1 MAPPLLAL
9 TGATILFGGRP
20 TFSGVSLALGAG
32 DRACLV
38 GRNGSGKSTIL
49 KILAGLIEPDEGER
63 FVQPGTAIAYVPQ
76 LPAFDPAMTVGQ
88 FVATGVPGGAAE
100 HQVAAALEEIAMRA
114 DRRLD
119 NLSGGESR
127 RVSIAQALIG
137 DPDILLLDE
146 PTNHLDIG
154 AIEWL
159 EERLASDRAG
169 LLLISHDRKFL
180 ERLSSR
186 TLWLD
191 RGSLREHDRGYAGFE
206 EWSEG
211 ILEAEASAD
220 ARMDKRIAAETIWS
234 RQGISARRKRNQGR
248 LRRLYA
254 MREERARRVV
264 QGPAKL
270 GTATAEGG
278 GKLVFELERVSKSFD
293 GADGRKTILRDFS
306 TRILRGDRIGI
317 IGRNGAGKSTLV
329 NILTGAIEPDSG
341 TIRRGT
347 NLIPATFDQMRATLD
362 LDSTPWETLAG
373 GGDSVQ
379 VQQERKH
386 VASYLRDFLFEDRQ
400 FRAKV
405 STLSGGER
413 NRLLLAKVLAQ
424 PSNLLVLDEPTN
436 DLDLETLGLLE
447 EVLADYDGTLL
458 LVTHDRDFLDRVV
471 TSTIA
476 VEGDGVVHEYV
487 GGYTD
492 YLRQRRAP
500 EPAKTAPKAT
510 PKPAAEKPAV
520 PKSPPARLSY
530 KEQRDLA
537 TLPDKIAALEKE
549 KADVE
554 AALADPARYAKNHAA
569 LAKATQRHGEIA
581 AALEEAELRW
591 LELAARE
598 EELTRR

>member
-1 MAPPLLAL
+1 MAPPLLSL
-9 TGATILFGGRP
+9 TDATILFGGRP
-20 TFSGVSLALGAG
+20 TFTGVSLALGAG

-38 GRNGSGKSTIL
+38 GRNGGGKSTIL
-49 KILAGLIEPDEGER
+49 KILAGLIEPDSGKVFR
-63 FVQPGTAIAYVPQ
+63 QPGARVAYMPQ
-76 LPAFDPAMTVGQ
+76 LPVFDPDMTVGDC
-88 FVATGVPGGAAE
+88 VATGVSGGAPD
-100 HQVAAALEEIAMRA
+100 HLVAAILAEVGMQA
-114 DRRLD
+114 DRTLEK
-119 NLSGGESR
+119 LSGGESR

-146 PTNHLDIG
+146 PTNHLDIA

-159 EERLASDRAG
+159 EQRLAAHRAG
-169 LLLISHDRKFL
+169 LLLISHDRAFL
-180 ERLSSR
+180 ERLSTR

-191 RGSLREHDRGYAGFE
+191 RGTIYEHDQGYGGFE
-206 EWSEG
+206 AWSEG
-211 ILEAEASAD
+211 ILEAESAAD

-264 QGPAKL
+264 QGTAKL

-278 GKLVFELERVSKSFD
+278 GKLVFELEGVSKSFASAE
-293 GADGRKTILRDFS
+293 GSKTILSDFS
-306 TRILRGDRIGI
+306 TRILRGDRIGV

-329 NILTGAIEPDSG
+329 GILTGAIEPDSG

-500 EPAKTAPKAT
+500 EPAKAVAAAK
-510 PKPAAEKPAV
+510 PKPAAPAATR
-520 PKSPPARLSY
+520 PAQPARLSY

-537 TLPDKIAALEKE
+537 TLPDTIAKLEAE
-549 KADVE
+549 KASIE
-554 AALADPARYAKNHAA
+554 AKLADPQAFARDHAA

-581 AALEEAELRW
+581 AALEEAEHRW
-591 LELAARE
+591 LDLAARE
-598 EELTRR
+598 EELARR

>member
-1 MAPPLLAL
+1 MAPPLLSL
-9 TGATILFGGRP
+9 TDATILFGGRP
-20 TFSGVSLALGAG
+20 TFTGVSLALGAG

-38 GRNGSGKSTIL
+38 GRNGGGKSTIL
-49 KILAGLIEPDEGER
+49 KILAGLIEPDGGKVFR
-63 FVQPGTAIAYVPQ
+63 QPGAKVAYMPQ
-76 LPAFDPAMTVGQ
+76 LPVFDPAMTVGD
-88 FVATGVPGGAAE
+88 FVATGVPGGAPD
-100 HQVAAALEEIAMRA
+100 HLVAAMLAEVGMQA
-114 DRRLD
+114 DRTLD

-146 PTNHLDIG
+146 PTNHLDIA

-159 EERLASDRAG
+159 EQRLAAHRAG
-169 LLLISHDRKFL
+169 LLLISHDRAFL
-180 ERLSSR
+180 ERLSTR

-191 RGSLREHDRGYAGFE
+191 RGTIYEHDQGYGGFE
-206 EWSEG
+206 AWSEG
-211 ILEAEASAD
+211 ILEAEAAAD

-264 QGPAKL
+264 QGTAKL

-278 GKLVFELERVSKSFD
+278 GKLVFELEGVAKSFESAE
-293 GADGRKTILRDFS
+293 GSKTILSGFS
-306 TRILRGDRIGI
+306 TRILRGDRIGV

-329 NILTGAIEPDSG
+329 GILTGAIEPDSG

-347 NLIPATFDQMRATLD
+347 NLITATFDQMRATLD

-373 GGDSVQ
+373 GGDQVQ

-413 NRLLLAKVLAQ
+413 NPLLLAKVLAQ

-476 VEGDGVVHEYV
+476 VEGNGVVHEYV

-500 EPAKTAPKAT
+500 EPAKTVAAAKPRAAAPKSAQ
-510 PKPAAEKPAV
+510 
-520 PKSPPARLSY
+520 PARLSY

-537 TLPDKIAALEKE
+537 TLPDTIARLEAE
-549 KADVE
+549 KGAIEAKLADPQAFAKDR
-554 AALADPARYAKNHAA
+554 AALAR
-569 LAKATQRHGEIA
+569 ATQRHGEIA
-581 AALEEAELRW
+581 TALEEAEHRW

-598 EELTRR
+598 EELARR

>member
-1 MAPPLLAL
+1 MAPPLLSL
-9 TGATILFGGRP
+9 TDATILFGGRP
-20 TFSGVSLALGAG
+20 TFTGVSLALGAG
-32 DRACLV
+32 DRVCLV
-38 GRNGSGKSTIL
+38 GRNGGGKSTIL
-49 KILAGLIEPDEGER
+49 KILAGLIEPDSGKVFR
-63 FVQPGTAIAYVPQ
+63 QPGARVAYMPQ
-76 LPAFDPAMTVGQ
+76 LPVFDPDMTVGD
-88 FVATGVPGGAAE
+88 FVATGVAGGAPDHLVGAMLSE
-100 HQVAAALEEIAMRA
+100 VDMRA
-114 DRRLD
+114 DRTLD

-127 RVSIAQALIG
+127 RVSIAQVLIG

-146 PTNHLDIG
+146 PTNHLDIA

-159 EERLASDRAG
+159 EQRLAAHRAG
-169 LLLISHDRKFL
+169 LLLISHDRTFL
-180 ERLSSR
+180 ERLSTR

-191 RGSLREHDRGYAGFE
+191 RGTIYEHDQGYGGFE
-206 EWSEG
+206 AWSEG
-211 ILEAEASAD
+211 ILEAEAAAD

-254 MREERARRVV
+254 MREERAQRVI
-264 QGPAKL
+264 QGTAKL

-278 GKLVFELERVSKSFD
+278 GKLVFELEDVSKSFASAE
-293 GADGRKTILRDFS
+293 GSKVILSDFS
-306 TRILRGDRIGI
+306 TRILRGDRIGV

-329 NILTGAIEPDSG
+329 GILTGAIEPDSG

-347 NLIPATFDQMRATLD
+347 NLIVATFDQMRATLD

-447 EVLADYDGTLL
+447 ELLADYDGTLL

-500 EPAKTAPKAT
+500 EPAKHVAAVKQ
-510 PKPAAEKPAV
+510 KPAAAAATRSV
-520 PKSPPARLSY
+520 QPARLSY

-537 TLPDKIAALEKE
+537 TLPDTIATLEAE
-549 KADVE
+549 KAAIE
-554 AALADPARYAKNHAA
+554 AKLADPQHFAKDHAA

-581 AALEEAELRW
+581 AALEEAEHRW

-598 EELTRR
+598 EELARR